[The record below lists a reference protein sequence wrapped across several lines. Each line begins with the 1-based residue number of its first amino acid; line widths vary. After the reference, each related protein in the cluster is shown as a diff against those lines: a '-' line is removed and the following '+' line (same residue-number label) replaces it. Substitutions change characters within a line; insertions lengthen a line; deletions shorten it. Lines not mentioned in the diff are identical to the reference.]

1 MDVMSVFRH
10 FYYNVF
16 FVFTS
21 VCCLLTVP
29 TDGLKCY
36 VCSYSYTGVKEATYK
51 CVSEPWNVT
60 TGLVTMA
67 CQPNQICMTRTV
79 YTKGYQRL
87 NSFDRFCGN
96 PESYNCG
103 RNCCDSSLQNEGCQY
118 ECHTDLCNNN
128 TKVITLSGSGDP
140 KSRTGSVKSD
150 KISFVVISVL
160 HVLLISFLI

>member
-1 MDVMSVFRH
+1 MDVMSAFRNL
-10 FYYNVF
+10 YYNVF
-16 FVFTS
+16 FVFTF

-60 TGLVTMA
+60 T
-67 CQPNQICMTRTV
+67 
-79 YTKGYQRL
+79 GYQRL

-128 TKVITLSGSGDP
+128 TKVITPSGSGDP